1 MLRVFLS
8 STGRDLHK
16 CRSLVYQAVEGL
28 DGYHCVRMEDFGA
41 WNEAPA
47 DLCRR
52 RVAECDLFVI
62 LAGPLY
68 GTIVPGGPSYT
79 EFEYDIAQETQK
91 PCLIFLTSEA
101 FLIPANLVE
110 PVTTKRKQ
118 DVFRKK
124 IGSRVQAMFSTCTE
138 LPGKVL
144 QAIHNWETTP
154 AEHSVIRIHPIS
166 PNGDARE
173 FRRPFLRFGR
183 NPEAEVLIK
192 NDPTVSWE
200 HGMMFKHEG
209 RFYYRHLSAI
219 NATRLTTDDRKILL
233 RPGDQEEICLGSRNE
248 LRIGN
253 TTLEVDVILSVNQP
267 KCVPTD
273 PEEVE

>member
-1 MLRVFLS
+1 MPGRNRLAVEFSSLIYSRKQKRAGCRLTWVARFQSANVEKTASFAYTLLDRTTCIMLRVFLS

-183 NPEAEVLIK
+183 NPEAEL
-192 NDPTVSWE
+192 
-200 HGMMFKHEG
+200 
-209 RFYYRHLSAI
+209 
-219 NATRLTTDDRKILL
+219 
-233 RPGDQEEICLGSRNE
+233 
-248 LRIGN
+248 
-253 TTLEVDVILSVNQP
+253 
-267 KCVPTD
+267 
-273 PEEVE
+273 